1 MMGPCLPA
9 IDDVAAA
16 ADRIKGILRPLTV
29 IDADADLV
37 PDAEIVLALEFLQ
50 HTGSF
55 KARGA
60 ANLVVALVQARLMPA
75 AGIVSATG
83 GNADIGF
90 AWAAQRLGIPAT
102 VFLDRS
108 TPSARVERLRGLGA
122 EVHVAGATKADTLR
136 VARRFREQT
145 GAIDAYTH
153 DDTLT
158 CAGAGTIL
166 LELAAAR
173 PMLDTVVC
181 AVGAGGMF
189 SGIAAVADTL
199 GIRLVGAEPEGS
211 QALHAALAADAVLE
225 VDIDSIAAESLGAPR
240 VSPAALAWAKT
251 TDARSVVVDDGAIV
265 HARLQLWQRHRIAV
279 EYGAAVGLAAVLT
292 GAYRPRPAERIG
304 IVLCGA
310 NTDPADLIDN

>member
-1 MMGPCLPA
+1 M
-9 IDDVAAA
+9 
-16 ADRIKGILRPLTV
+16 

-37 PDAEIVLALEFLQ
+37 PDAKIVLALEFLQ

-60 ANLVVALVQARLMPA
+60 ANLMVALVQARRMPA
-75 AGIVSATG
+75 VGIVSATG

-122 EVHVAGATKADTLR
+122 DVHVAGASKAEAQQ
-136 VARRFREQT
+136 VARRFREHT

-153 DDTLT
+153 DDILT
-158 CAGAGTIL
+158 SAGAGTIL
-166 LELAAAR
+166 LELAAAC

-189 SGIAAVADTL
+189 SGIAAVADSL
-199 GIRLVGAEPEGS
+199 GIRLVRAELEGS
-211 QALHAALAADAVLE
+211 QALHTALAARA
-225 VDIDSIAAESLGAPR
+225 IPTSTPR
-240 VSPAALAWAKT
+240 AGMPA
-251 TDARSVVVDDGAIV
+251 S
-265 HARLQLWQRHRIAV
+265 
-279 EYGAAVGLAAVLT
+279 
-292 GAYRPRPAERIG
+292 
-304 IVLCGA
+304 
-310 NTDPADLIDN
+310 